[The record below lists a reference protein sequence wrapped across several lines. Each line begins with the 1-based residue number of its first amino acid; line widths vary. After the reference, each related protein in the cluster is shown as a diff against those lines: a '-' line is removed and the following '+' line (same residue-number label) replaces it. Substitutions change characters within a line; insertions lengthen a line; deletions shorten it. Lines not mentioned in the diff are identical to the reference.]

1 MVDFKRDRELKNA
14 EEQYRAQLATYL
26 EAIRAAMLS
35 AARGFLLV
43 LRQSRIQASIPGSA
57 PQIRFACRRLPA
69 ALKVLTRSTKLPG
82 LLAECLFLLVVGDP
96 KALVILTNVMRD
108 DRWIPSSP
116 RYVGIFKFDI
126 VGDIFP

>member
-1 MVDFKRDRELKNA
+1 VVDFKTDRELKNA

-57 PQIRFACRRLPA
+57 PESALRVGACPT

-116 RYVGIFKFDI
+116 RYVGILRVNI